1 MNMLLN
7 IIGYILL
14 FFLIELFLYVYC
26 ILLTIQE
33 EETSG
38 ININTLFED
47 FKDYNESASVSNIF
61 KSINVSLIL
70 ICLFLTIFGVSIF
83 FITKS

>member
-14 FFLIELFLYVYC
+14 FFSIELFLYALC
-26 ILLTIQE
+26 ILLAIKE
-33 EETSG
+33 ENY
-38 ININTLFED
+38 IVDFNNLFED
-47 FKDYNESASVSNIF
+47 FKDYSGSGLVQDKF
-61 KSINVSLIL
+61 KSINMLFIL

>member
-14 FFLIELFLYVYC
+14 FFSIELFLYVLC
-26 ILLTIQE
+26 ILLVIKE
-33 EETSG
+33 NETNG
-38 ININTLFED
+38 FELNYLAQNIRT
-47 FKDYNESASVSNIF
+47 YNKSYLTSDKF
-61 KSINVSLIL
+61 KSMNMLFIL

>member
-47 FKDYNESASVSNIF
+47 FKDYNESASVSNKF

>member
-1 MNMLLN
+1 MNILLK

-14 FFLIELFLYVYC
+14 FFSIELFLYMLC
-26 ILLTIQE
+26 ILLAIKE
-33 EETSG
+33 ENY
-38 ININTLFED
+38 IVDFNNLFEG
-47 FKDYNESASVSNIF
+47 FKDYSGSDLVQDKF
-61 KSINVSLIL
+61 KSINMLFIL